1 MKIIVIGATGT
12 IGREVVKALS
22 ADHEVVRIALKDAD
36 IVADITSKAS
46 IESMYRKV
54 GPFDAVASP
63 AGYAKFGTL
72 DELTDED
79 YLMGLTNK
87 LMGQVNLVRI
97 GRSYI
102 NHNGSFTLT
111 SGVLSQEPMPGS
123 TSLSMVNAAIEGFVR
138 AAALEMTRGIRINVV
153 SPIFV
158 TETAEA
164 MGLTITPT
172 IPAAKVALVFKESI
186 EGHRNGEVVDVRKFV

>member
-46 IESMYRKV
+46 IESMYRHV

-63 AGYAKFGTL
+63 AGYAKFGML

-97 GRSYI
+97 GRNYI
-102 NHNGSFTLT
+102 NDNGSFTLT

-138 AAALEMTRGIRINVV
+138 AGGIGDEARGPYQRRE
-153 SPIFV
+153 PD
-158 TETAEA
+158 
-164 MGLTITPT
+164 LR
-172 IPAAKVALVFKESI
+172 
-186 EGHRNGEVVDVRKFV
+186 HRDCRGYGTHDHPHDSRGKSRACVQGEH